1 LLLSQDLK
9 KVQPWNQAAARCV
22 WKKEQETDAGGWQV
36 DAWRAGTIQVHS
48 AASSFRPH
56 SSFVR
61 QKVAALS
68 SLREASVAPSRKSKR
83 FWIWLAAAV
92 VVVVALLGIGA
103 ARLTRGSG
111 IDLNKLAKVTRADVA
126 RSVVATGKIQPITKV
141 EVKSKASGI
150 VEKLY
155 VDINNQVHKGQ
166 QLAQLDQQEIVAQ
179 VEAQRAQLAAAEAN
193 VSTYQANIEQDK
205 VNAAAPDLPMYKAT
219 LDRNLEMQ
227 KLGIVSRQALDDANK
242 DYLAALTRRD
252 SAKAQIGVDAAR
264 LKQARAQVLQAQASL
279 KQLEEQLSYTTIV
292 APMDGVILSRD
303 VEIGDAVS
311 SILVLGSTATLVMT
325 EGDINQVYVQG
336 KVDEADIAH
345 VYMSQPARI
354 KVESFRDRVFN
365 GKVTKIAPLGVEK
378 DNVTTFE
385 VRVSIDNPGG
395 ELKANMTANAE
406 IILDEHKGVLTVPE
420 SAVIYDSQKKATVE
434 VPDKK
439 QKEGKRKVPVT
450 VGLSNGS
457 VTEILSGLKE
467 GDSVVLQQ

>member
-1 LLLSQDLK
+1 M
-9 KVQPWNQAAARCV
+9 
-22 WKKEQETDAGGWQV
+22 
-36 DAWRAGTIQVHS
+36 
-48 AASSFRPH
+48 AASR
-56 SSFVR
+56 R
-61 QKVAALS
+61 G
-68 SLREASVAPSRKSKR
+68 KR
-83 FWIWLAAAV
+83 FWIWLTVGV
-92 VVVVALLGIGA
+92 VLFLGLVAGGIA
-103 ARLTRGSG
+103 LARLVKGSS
-111 IDLNKLAKVTRADVA
+111 IDPNRLAKVTRGDVT
-126 RSVVATGKIQPITKV
+126 RSVVATGQIQPITKV

-150 VEKLY
+150 VQELY
-155 VDINNQVHKGQ
+155 VDINNQVKKGQ
-166 QLAQLDQQEIVAQ
+166 KLAQLDQQEILAQ
-179 VEAQRAQLAAAEAN
+179 VDAQRAQLASAEAN
-193 VSTYQANIEQDK
+193 VSAFEANIEQDK

-219 LDRNLEMQ
+219 LDRNLEM
-227 KLGIVSRQALDDANK
+227 KKSGIVSQQALDDTNK
-242 DYLAALTRRD
+242 EYLAALTRRD
-252 SAKAQIGVDAAR
+252 SAKAQIGVDTAK
-264 LKQARAQVLQAQASL
+264 LKQAHAQVLQSQASL

-345 VYMSQPARI
+345 VYMDQPARI

-406 IILDEHKGVLTVPE
+406 ILLDEHKGVLTVPE
-420 SAVIYDSQKKATVE
+420 NAVIYDNQKNASVE

-439 QKEGKRKVPVT
+439 QKDGTRKVAVK

-457 VTEILSGLKE
+457 VTEILSGLSE
-467 GDSVVLQQ
+467 GQQVVLQQ

>member
-1 LLLSQDLK
+1 M
-9 KVQPWNQAAARCV
+9 AA
-22 WKKEQETDAGGWQV
+22 
-36 DAWRAGTIQVHS
+36 
-48 AASSFRPH
+48 
-56 SSFVR
+56 
-61 QKVAALS
+61 
-68 SLREASVAPSRKSKR
+68 SRKSKK
-83 FWIWLAAAV
+83 FWIWLGAGIFIV
-92 VVVVALLGIGA
+92 VLLLGLG
-103 ARLTRGSG
+103 LKHLVSG
-111 IDLNKLAKVTRADVA
+111 TSIDPNKIAKVTRGDVA

-166 QLAQLDQQEIVAQ
+166 ELAQLDQQEIVAQ

-193 VSTYQANIEQDK
+193 VATYEANIEQDK
-205 VNAAAPDLPMYKAT
+205 VNANAPDLPMYKAT
-219 LDRNLEMQ
+219 LDRNREMQ
-227 KLGIVSRQALDDANK
+227 KEGVVSRQALDDANK

-252 SAKAQIGVDAAR
+252 NSKAQIGVDMAR
-264 LKQARAQVLQAQASL
+264 LKQARAQVQQAQAGL

-325 EGDINQVYVQG
+325 EGDINEVYVQG

-345 VYMSQPARI
+345 VYMNQPARI

-406 IILDEHKGVLTVPE
+406 IILDEHKNVLMVPE
-420 SAVIYDSQKKATVE
+420 SAVMYDNQKNASVE
-434 VPDKK
+434 IPDKK
-439 QKEGKRKVPVT
+439 QKEGKRKVAVM
-450 VGLSNGS
+450 VGISNGS
-457 VTEILSGLKE
+457 VTELLSGLKE
-467 GDSVVLQQ
+467 GDQVVLQQ